1 MELYTG
7 PIVIP
12 YTREITVHAPVVDG
26 FVNVV
31 NVPLQEI
38 ALQALENDNEES
50 SWYLEQLD

>member
-38 ALQALENDNEES
+38 WLQALENDDES